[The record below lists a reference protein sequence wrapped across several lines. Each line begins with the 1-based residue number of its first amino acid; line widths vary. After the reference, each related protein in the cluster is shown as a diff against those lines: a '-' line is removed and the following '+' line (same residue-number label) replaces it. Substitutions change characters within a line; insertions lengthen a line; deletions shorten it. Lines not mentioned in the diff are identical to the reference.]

1 MKKKKTFRIRKGKGK
16 VIPVYTIKA
25 HRRSRCIALLTLCFS
40 TRWRWVVNFTPQMRF
55 DTETGTHLTEGW

>member
-25 HRRSRCIALLTLCFS
+25 HRRSRCI
-40 TRWRWVVNFTPQMRF
+40 
-55 DTETGTHLTEGW
+55 